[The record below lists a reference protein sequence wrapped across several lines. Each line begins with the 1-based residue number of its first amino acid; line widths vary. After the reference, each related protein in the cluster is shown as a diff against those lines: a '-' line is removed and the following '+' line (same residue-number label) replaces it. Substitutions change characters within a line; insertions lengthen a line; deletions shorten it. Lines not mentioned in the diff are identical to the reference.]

1 MKIKAT
7 ISAISKNMFFGVG
20 FVLFA
25 SLVLLINWFFNLPVK
40 QADTINRRLV
50 KTEQQIELLKLAQ
63 NELILR
69 YDKAE
74 DLFADKNGLS
84 EEQINST
91 LTGVKQDIEYFKRLP
106 SSEKSFCIGHFT
118 RQSAYRT
125 ECF

>member
-1 MKIKAT
+1 M
-7 ISAISKNMFFGVG
+7 
-20 FVLFA
+20 
-25 SLVLLINWFFNLPVK
+25 
-40 QADTINRRLV
+40 TINRRLV
-50 KTEQQIELLKLAQ
+50 KTEQQIELLKLVQ

-74 DLFADKNGLS
+74 DLFADKNSLS

-91 LTGVKQDIEYFKRLP
+91 LIGVRRDIEYFRGFSLVRNH
-106 SSEKSFCIGHFT
+106 SELADIT